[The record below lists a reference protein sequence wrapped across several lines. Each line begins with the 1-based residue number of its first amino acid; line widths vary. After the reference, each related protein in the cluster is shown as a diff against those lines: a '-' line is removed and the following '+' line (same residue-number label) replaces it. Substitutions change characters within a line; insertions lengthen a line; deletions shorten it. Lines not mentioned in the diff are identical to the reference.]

1 MKQGILCGTKI
12 HCASEGRSPITDRQF
27 LTELSEVNNY
37 DPKYRTLATY
47 QVAEAARFLRMRPGT
62 LRVWLKG
69 NRLLRPP
76 AAQRTQLSFLNLVE
90 AHVLSALR
98 GKFGLSMQRIRIALD
113 ELRNQWPDV
122 GYPLATEA
130 FFTDGKYLLVEKLGQ
145 LFNLNQG
152 SQIEVGELIQVYL
165 RRIDRDEIGPVR
177 LHPFTVDPEVNPKR
191 AEKRTVLISPYVSF
205 GRPSITGIGVATEV
219 VYDRFIAGDTLSE
232 MCMDYRLTPVQIEE
246 VLRYESAISRA
257 A

>member
-1 MKQGILCGTKI
+1 MN
-12 HCASEGRSPITDRQF
+12 R
-27 LTELSEVNNY
+27 Y

-47 QVAEAARFLRMRPGT
+47 QVAEAARFLRMNPGT

-69 NRLLRPP
+69 EQLMRPP

-113 ELRNQWPDV
+113 ELRHQWPEV
-122 GYPLATEA
+122 EYPLATEE
-130 FFTDGKYLLVEKLGQ
+130 FFTDTKFLMVEKLGR

-152 SQIEVGELIQVYL
+152 SQMEISDLIQIYL
-165 RRIDRDEIGPVR
+165 HRIERDEMGPVR
-177 LHPFTVDPEVNPKR
+177 LHPFTVDPFVNWRR
-191 AEKRTVLISPYVSF
+191 ASKRTVLISPYVSF
-205 GRPSITGIGVATEV
+205 GRPSITGVGVATEV
-219 VYDRFIAGDTLSE
+219 VYDRFIAGDTLNELCGDYHLSRSE
-232 MCMDYRLTPVQIEE
+232 IEE

>member
-1 MKQGILCGTKI
+1 MN
-12 HCASEGRSPITDRQF
+12 H
-27 LTELSEVNNY
+27 Y

-47 QVAEAARFLRMRPGT
+47 QVADAARFLRMHPGT

-69 NRLLRPP
+69 SRLMRPP
-76 AAQRTQLSFLNLVE
+76 AAHRIQLSFLNLVE

-98 GKFGLSMQRIRIALD
+98 GKFGLSMQRIRVALD
-113 ELRNQWPDV
+113 ELRHQWPDV
-122 GYPLATEA
+122 GYPLATEE

-145 LFNLNQG
+145 LFNLNRG

-165 RRIDRDEIGPVR
+165 QRIDRDEIGPVR
-177 LHPFTVDPEVNPKR
+177 LHPFTVDPDVNPKR
-191 AEKRTVLISPYVSF
+191 ADRRTVLISPYISF

-219 VYDRFIAGDTLSE
+219 AYDRFVAGDTISE
-232 MCMDYRLTPVQIEE
+232 MCKDYRLTPVQIEE

>member
-1 MKQGILCGTKI
+1 M
-12 HCASEGRSPITDRQF
+12 TDRN
-27 LTELSEVNNY
+27 LSTGVFEMNHY

-47 QVAEAARFLRMRPGT
+47 QVAEAARFLRMHPGT
-62 LRVWLKG
+62 LRIWLKG
-69 NRLLRPP
+69 NRLLRPTKV
-76 AAQRTQLSFLNLVE
+76 QRTQLSFLNLVE

-113 ELRNQWPDV
+113 ELRHQWPDV
-122 GYPLATEA
+122 EYPLATEE

-152 SQIEVGELIQVYL
+152 SQIEVGELIRVYL
-165 RRIDRDEIGPVR
+165 HRIDRDEIGPVR
-177 LHPFTVDPEVNPKR
+177 LHPFTVNPDVNPKR

-205 GRPSITGIGVATEV
+205 GRPSISGIGIATEV
-219 VYDRFIAGDTLSE
+219 VYDRFVAGDTISE
-232 MCMDYRLTPVQIEE
+232 MCRDYRLTPVQIQE